1 MLDSRLL
8 GLTLLLGASCTPS
21 RAATGP
27 GVPPG
32 EVWLRADEVKAA
44 GITAVDVEEHDIDD
58 VLVASGRISFNEERV
73 AHVSSPV
80 SGRVVRIDGAL
91 GEHVKRGQTL
101 AMIRSPDL
109 GDATS
114 MLAKADADL
123 IATEHSFQRAKLLR
137 EGGGASDVVVEQ
149 AEDAWR
155 SAKAEVERAHEKVAL
170 FHAGRGVTESYPL
183 TSPIE
188 GTILARTVTPGFE
201 VQGTYSGG
209 AMPELFTVGDLD
221 DVWVFADIYET
232 DISRVHAGQ
241 TVSVSVVGTGKP
253 FAGKVDYVADML
265 DPQTRTA
272 RLRCTIANPDHRLE
286 PEMYGTVRVA
296 VAPVLALAI
305 PREAILHLA
314 GQALVFVDKGSAP
327 EGRMRFERLPVVVDE
342 SGDAPFVPVQHG
354 LDRGDHVVATGAEML
369 SSRL

>member
-1 MLDSRLL
+1 
-8 GLTLLLGASCTPS
+8 
-21 RAATGP
+21 
-27 GVPPG
+27 
-32 EVWLRADEVKAA
+32 
-44 GITAVDVEEHDIDD
+44 
-58 VLVASGRISFNEERV
+58 
-73 AHVSSPV
+73 
-80 SGRVVRIDGAL
+80 
-91 GEHVKRGQTL
+91 
-101 AMIRSPDL
+101 
-109 GDATS
+109 
-114 MLAKADADL
+114 
-123 IATEHSFQRAKLLR
+123 
-137 EGGGASDVVVEQ
+137 
-149 AEDAWR
+149 
-155 SAKAEVERAHEKVAL
+155 
-170 FHAGRGVTESYPL
+170 
-183 TSPIE
+183 
-188 GTILARTVTPGFE
+188 
-201 VQGTYSGG
+201 
-209 AMPELFTVGDLD
+209 
-221 DVWVFADIYET
+221 
-232 DISRVHAGQ
+232 
-241 TVSVSVVGTGKP
+241 VSVVGTGKP